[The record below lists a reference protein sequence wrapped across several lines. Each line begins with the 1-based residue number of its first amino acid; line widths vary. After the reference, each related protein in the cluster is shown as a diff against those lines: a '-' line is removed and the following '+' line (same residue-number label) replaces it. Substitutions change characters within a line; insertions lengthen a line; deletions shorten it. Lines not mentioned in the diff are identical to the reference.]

1 MQLAD
6 VRMYAQKES
15 RRIAHDDGI
24 AIEGSEVSVRL
35 RRARDG
41 EALEQSQ

>member
-15 RRIAHDDGI
+15 RRIAGDDAI
-24 AIEGSEVSVRL
+24 AIDDRAVNL
-35 RRARDG
+35 RRSRDS
-41 EALEQSQ
+41 EALQQGQ